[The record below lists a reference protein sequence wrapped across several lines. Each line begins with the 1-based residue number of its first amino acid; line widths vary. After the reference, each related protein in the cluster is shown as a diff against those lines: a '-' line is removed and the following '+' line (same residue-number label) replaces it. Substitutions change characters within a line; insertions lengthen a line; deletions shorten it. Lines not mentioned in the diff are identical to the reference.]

1 MAILG
6 PLTQAQAAAVPDP
19 KHVWVD
25 GSRYWVYT
33 GGDIPDSGAPVLPE
47 DLSAVVG
54 YYSLAAALNDAER
67 ADALTSAPT
76 IDVTAKINAA
86 IAHCEATGETLI
98 IPSNYNVLAGEI
110 SGGAG
115 DLTIDGGGAITLRDA
130 DLAYGMRW
138 YPATG
143 PRYAVTACTTVDYPY
158 TDQQSTRIACVG
170 ALNFKPGDVLFF
182 ETRTPYAA
190 EPAVD
195 EGELIAVHSVV
206 DGYVYTAGKL
216 AKNYSGAGM
225 YIRKLTPHRLNIK
238 SLKFRHA
245 GNNSDVTFPLRWAL
259 FVVGAVDP
267 VINVDFEGIPG
278 RGVVLASCWRGRVTA
293 HGRRMKDDASNQFYG
308 YVADAMS
315 CTRGTRFFVY
325 GESCRHPFTTNVYS
339 NGDPAPEANRLWDV
353 GGPRECVISG
363 ISINSTSAAWDTH
376 PCCWDMLFTDCQ
388 AFWSHQVDDDVLGSG
403 RQYVIQD
410 RGCNTRFENIFA
422 VGAMNGVNFLGQN
435 QPYGQD
441 NVTTFSGRIYG
452 RAGTSA
458 TKYAVA
464 MDPKNASEGTTYK
477 KQVQVSRSH
486 FEQFKAFSITSGAA
500 EILFRETV
508 FDDVTQM
515 RTGTFNDATY
525 INCER
530 ITRPGSSNEAIGIQN
545 GGQITAVGMKFTGS
559 NVSALWKGIGG
570 SGQSGAIRRAHTSS
584 TLTGSPATTAVDA
597 GFTLTDTS
605 ISVS

>member
-1 MAILG
+1 M
-6 PLTQAQAAAVPDP
+6 TKAVKEFLLDQ
-19 KHVWVD
+19 
-25 GSRYWVYT
+25 GT
-33 GGDIPDSGAPVLPE
+33 GEVNVEYSDNTTTKYNLADAVTATS
-47 DLSAVVG
+47 SAVVG

-67 ADALTSAPT
+67 ADALTGAPT

-86 IAHCEATGETLI
+86 IAHCEATGETLV
-98 IPSNYNVLAGEI
+98 IPSNYNVLGGEI

-115 DLTIDGGGAITLRDA
+115 NLTIDGGGTITLSDA

-138 YPATG
+138 YPPTG
-143 PRYAVTACTTVDYPY
+143 ARHAVTNCTTVDYPY
-158 TDQQSTRIACVG
+158 ADQQSTRIACPG
-170 ALNFKPGDVLFF
+170 AANFAPGDVLFF
-182 ETRTPYAA
+182 ETRTPYTA

-195 EGELIAVHSVV
+195 EGELIAVHSV
-206 DGYVYTAGKL
+206 DALNGYVYTAGKL

-225 YIRKLTPHRLNIK
+225 YIRKLTPHRLNIR

-245 GNNSDVTFPLRWAL
+245 GDNSDSTIPIRWAL

-278 RGVVLASCWRGRVTA
+278 RGVVLASCWRGVVTA
-293 HGRRMKDDASNQFYG
+293 HGRGMKDDASNQFYG

-339 NGDPAPEANRLWDV
+339 NGDPAPESNRLWDV

-363 ISINSTSAAWDTH
+363 VSINSTSAAWDTH
-376 PCCWDMLFTDCQ
+376 ACCWDMLFIDCQ
-388 AFWSHQVDDDVLGSG
+388 AFWSHQVEDDVLGSG

-410 RGCNTRFENIFA
+410 RGCNTRFENIYA
-422 VGAMNGVNFLGQN
+422 VGAMNGVNFLGQS
-435 QPYGQD
+435 QPHGQD

-452 RAGTSA
+452 RAGTAA
-458 TKYAVA
+458 TKYAIA
-464 MDPKNASEGTTYK
+464 LGPKNVAEGAAYK
-477 KQVQVSRSH
+477 KQVQISRSH
-486 FEQFKAFSITSGAA
+486 FEQFKAFSITSGGA

-515 RTGTFNDATY
+515 RTGTYNDSTY

-530 ITRPGSSNEAIGIQN
+530 ITRSGSSNEAIGIQN
-545 GGQITAVGMKFTGS
+545 GAQITSVGMKFTGG
-559 NVSALWKGIGG
+559 NVSAMWRGIGS
-570 SGQSGAIRRAHTSS
+570 SGQSGTLKRAYTSS
-584 TLTGSPATTAVDA
+584 TLTGSPVTTSADA
-597 GFTLTDTS
+597 AFSLTDTS
-605 ISVS
+605 IAVA

>member
-67 ADALTSAPT
+67 ADALTGAPT

-86 IAHCEATGETLI
+86 IAHCEATGETLV
-98 IPSNYNVLAGEI
+98 IPSNYNVLGGEI

-115 DLTIDGGGAITLRDA
+115 NLTIDGGGTITLSDA
-130 DLAYGMRW
+130 DLAYGIRW

-143 PRYAVTACTTVDYPY
+143 GRYAVAACTTVDYPY
-158 TDQQSTRIACVG
+158 ANQPSSRISCAG
-170 ALNFKPGDVLFF
+170 AANFAPGDVLFF

-190 EPAVD
+190 EPVVD
-195 EGELIAVHSVV
+195 EGELIAVHSV
-206 DGYVYTAGKL
+206 DAANGYVYTAGKL

-225 YIRKLTPHRLNIK
+225 YIRKLTPHRLNIR
-238 SLKFRHA
+238 SLKIRHA
-245 GNNSDVTFPLRWAL
+245 GNNSDATIPLRWAL

-267 VINVDFEGIPG
+267 VINVDFEKIPG
-278 RGVVLASCWRGRVTA
+278 RGVVLASCWRGHVTA

-339 NGDPAPEANRLWDV
+339 NGDPATEPNRLWDV
-353 GGPRECVISG
+353 GGPRECIVSG
-363 ISINSTSAAWDTH
+363 VSVNSTSAAWDTH
-376 PCCWDMLFTDCQ
+376 PGCWDMLFTDCV
-388 AFWSHQVDDDVLGSG
+388 ALWSHQVDDDVLGEG

-410 RGCNTRFENIFA
+410 RGCNSRFEGIYA
-422 VGAMNGVNFLGQN
+422 VGAHNGVNFLGQGES
-435 QPYGQD
+435 YGQE
-441 NVTTFSGRIYG
+441 NITHFCGRLYG
-452 RAGTSA
+452 RAGTTA
-458 TKYAVA
+458 TKYAINVA
-464 MDPKNASEGTTYK
+464 GKSEGSTYR
-477 KQVQVSRSH
+477 KQVVIEGH
-486 FEQFKAFSITSGAA
+486 LEQFKALQITSGAP
-500 EILFRETV
+500 EVLFKRV
-508 FDDVTQM
+508 IFDDIAQM
-515 RTGTFNDATY
+515 RTGTFNDVTY
-525 INCER
+525 HDCER
-530 ITRPGSSNEAIGIQN
+530 ITRSGTSNEPIGIQN
-545 GGQITAVGMKFTGS
+545 GGQVTSVGMKFTGG
-559 NVSALWKGIGG
+559 NVSAMWRGIGS
-570 SGQSGAIRRAHTSS
+570 SGQSGTLKRAYTSS
-584 TLTGSPATTAVDA
+584 TLTGSPATTSADA
-597 GFTLTDTS
+597 GFSLTDTS
-605 ISVS
+605 IAVA